1 MHFLAELELQ
11 SVWDLVVNFS
21 EEIVEC
27 RVKKVKKFRHQ
38 KANTATVKKK
48 QNKTQ
53 HR

>member
-27 RVKKVKKFRHQ
+27 KSVPSELRKLKSLD
-38 KANTATVKKK
+38 TKK
-48 QNKTQ
+48 QTLPL
-53 HR
+53 